1 MKRSSLAVLGFS
13 LVAACALPVFAQGTW
28 PSKPVKII
36 VGFPPG
42 GSVDQVSRVLGA
54 QLTQVLGQQFV
65 VENRTGAAGS
75 IGAQAV
81 ATAPPDGYTWGV
93 VFDTHAV
100 NPSLI
105 PNIPFDTLKDLAP
118 VMLIG
123 TSPMA
128 LVANVA
134 QPYKDFRDVLAQAK
148 KQPGSVAFGSIG
160 TGSLGHL
167 AMAQVG
173 ALQGVE
179 FTHVP
184 YKGGGPLMTDAI
196 GNQVPLAIGTV
207 FLVTPHVKAG
217 KLKALA
223 VTSLKPTPQFPGVK
237 PMAEQGVP
245 GFSALAWWGVIAPA
259 GTPPAL
265 VQRMH
270 DELAKALK
278 VPAVAEKLTS
288 QGMDLVAG
296 SPQEMDKFL
305 RGEIARWAEVVKKGN
320 IRAGD

>member
-1 MKRSSLAVLGFS
+1 MKKLS
-13 LVAACALPVFAQGTW
+13 LVATFALGLFAAGALAQTGW
-28 PSKPVKII
+28 PAKPVKII

-42 GSVDQVSRVLGA
+42 GSVDQVSRIFAA
-54 QLTQVLGQQFV
+54 QLTQQLGQQFV
-65 VENRTGAAGS
+65 VENRTGASGS

-81 ATAPPDGYTWGV
+81 ATAPPDGYTFGV

-105 PNIPFDTLKDLAP
+105 PNLPFDTLKDLAP

-160 TGSLGHL
+160 TGSLGHV

-173 ALQGVE
+173 NQQGVE

-184 YKGGGPLMTDAI
+184 YKGGGPLMTDAL

-207 FLVTPHVKAG
+207 FLVTPHVKSG

-223 VTSLKPTPQFPGVK
+223 VTSLKSTPQLPGAA
-237 PMAEQGVP
+237 PMAEQGVA
-245 GFSALAWWGVIAPA
+245 GFSALAWWGAIAPA
-259 GTPPAL
+259 GTPREI
-265 VQRMH
+265 VRRMH
-270 DELAKALK
+270 DEMAKALK
-278 VPAVAEKLTS
+278 NPAVAEKLTS
-288 QGMDLVAG
+288 QGMDLSGGGPEVL
-296 SPQEMDKFL
+296 DKFL
-305 RGEIARWAEVVKKGN
+305 RGEITRWAAVVKKNN